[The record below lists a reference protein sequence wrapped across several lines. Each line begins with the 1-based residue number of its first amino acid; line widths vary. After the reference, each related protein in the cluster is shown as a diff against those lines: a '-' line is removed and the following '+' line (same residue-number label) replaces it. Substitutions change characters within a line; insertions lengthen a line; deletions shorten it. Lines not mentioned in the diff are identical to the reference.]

1 MRVAPEASEASRE
14 REGAASILSAVL
26 DRVTAQLLD
35 DGIPVIDI
43 PSRALTYPGLFAA
56 AYAAQAALRA
66 GRPPLETRRALA
78 SRLGDA
84 VRRADESAARRGAS
98 GSAVWP
104 VDLAPPEEH
113 LVASLA
119 RAVSQVP
126 QRPDRLEALAALQ
139 VGAWDDEDRAVFA
152 AATDLL
158 ERTWPE
164 MLAELR
170 IVVVQIALLRGFGID
185 GFTDVATHGAIYVNG
200 ARLRPGVESGLDG
213 SVRLAEA
220 LVHEAAHNRCNAAA
234 LSTPFLAD
242 AGPGDEP
249 VLQTPLRQDPRPL
262 TGLLQQLVVLVR
274 SAMLYDRLLDA
285 GMAQQAL
292 VDRREKLRGQASEAL
307 RVISGHT
314 GRLTDHGRSV
324 VAEARDLHARSPAVA
339 APAAT

>member
-1 MRVAPEASEASRE
+1 MRVAPESSEASRE
-14 REGAASILSAVL
+14 RADAGAMLVAVL
-26 DRVTAQLLD
+26 DRVGSQLQGEGATA
-35 DGIPVIDI
+35 IEI

-56 AYAAQAALRA
+56 AYAAQTALRA
-66 GRPPLETRRALA
+66 GRPSPATRNALA
-78 SRLGDA
+78 TRLRDA
-84 VRRADESAARRGAS
+84 VRRAGESAARRDAS
-98 GSAVWP
+98 GSPLWP

-126 QRPDRLEALAALQ
+126 QRPDRLEALAALR
-139 VGAWDDEDRAVFA
+139 VGAWDGDDRAVFA

-164 MLAELR
+164 MLAELQ
-170 IVVVQIALLRGFGID
+170 IVVVQIAVLRGFGVD

-200 ARLRPGVESGLDG
+200 ARLRPGVESGLG
-213 SVRLAEA
+213 GPVRLAEA
-220 LVHEAAHNRCNAAA
+220 LVHEGAHNRCNAAA

-242 AGPGDEP
+242 AGSGDEP
-249 VLQTPLRQDPRPL
+249 AVQTPLRPDPRPL

-285 GMAQQAL
+285 GIAEQAL

-314 GRLTDHGRSV
+314 GRLTDHGRGV
-324 VAEARDLHARSPAVA
+324 VAEACDLHARGPTIV